1 MQYWYDEQVRR
12 YILQFI
18 RIFHAFKV
26 KEGSRDGDDVRY
38 NTVPIRYADPSRMVS
53 HILRQNSENVINSTP
68 FIGVS
73 IQSLQIARD
82 RTQDPFFTDTKS
94 ITERKFNE
102 DTQSYDATQGNQY
115 TINRY
120 MPVPYNLTMQVDIWT
135 PNTDTKLQLM
145 EQILVLFN
153 PTIQLQQNSNPFDW
167 TQIVEVEL
175 TDIQF
180 TNRSIPAGVDEQ
192 IDVSTLTFQLPIW
205 INPPA
210 KVKRQSIIHE
220 IHSNIITDFG
230 GNALSEIGYDE
241 DIADFFR
248 SFDIQSRL
256 IVSPGNY
263 KVSVLNSAITLY
275 DSDGVTKQNW
285 TPLLE
290 MYDKELKDNTSIIR
304 LKNTNDMEDDS
315 QDLAGTIAKNPSDD
329 TQLIFNLDTDTLPAS
344 TIGNIN
350 KIIDPHKNVPGDG
363 TLDDLKIGQRYLITE
378 DLSSSGYPEWG
389 VNATANDIIEFDGS
403 KWSVSYDASAN
414 SNSTAVTKNLNTTKV
429 YKWNGKTWLSIYE
442 GEYNPGYWTLVL

>member
-26 KEGSRDGDDVRY
+26 KEGSRDGADVKY

-94 ITERKFNE
+94 ITERKFND
-102 DTQSYDATQGNQY
+102 DTQSYDSTQGNQY

-241 DIADFFR
+241 DIQDFFR

-263 KVSVLNSAITLY
+263 KVSVLNSAVTLY
-275 DSDGVTKQNW
+275 DSAGVNKQNW

-290 MYDKELKDNTSIIR
+290 MYDKELKDNTSLIK

-350 KIIDPHKNVPGDG
+350 KIIDPQKNVPGDG
-363 TLDDLKIGQRYLITE
+363 TLDNLAIGQRYLITE
-378 DLSSSGYPEWG
+378 DLSSSGYPEWNI
-389 VNATANDIIEFDGS
+389 NASANDVIEFDGS

-414 SNSTAVTKNLNTTKV
+414 SNSTAITKNLNTTKV
-429 YKWNGKTWLSIYE
+429 YKWNGKSWLSIYE

>member
-26 KEGSRDGDDVRY
+26 KEGSRDGGDVRY

-102 DTQSYDATQGNQY
+102 DTQSYDSTQGNQY

-241 DIADFFR
+241 DIQDFFR

-263 KVSVLNSAITLY
+263 KVSVLNSAVTLF
-275 DSDGVTKQNW
+275 DSAGVNKQSW

-290 MYDKELKDNTSIIR
+290 MYDKELKDNTSLIK
-304 LKNTNDMEDDS
+304 LKNTNDMDDDS

-350 KIIDPHKNVPGDG
+350 KIIDPQKNVPGDG
-363 TLDDLKIGQRYLITE
+363 TLDNLSIGQRYLITE
-378 DLSSSGYPEWG
+378 DLSSSGYPEWNINAS
-389 VNATANDIIEFDGS
+389 VNDVIEFDGS

-414 SNSTAVTKNLNTTKV
+414 SDSTAITKNLNTTKV

>member
-26 KEGSRDGDDVRY
+26 AEGGRNGEDVKY
-38 NTVPIRYADPSRMVS
+38 NTVPVRYADPSRMVS
-53 HILRQNSENVINSTP
+53 HLLRENSENVINSTP

-73 IQSLQIARD
+73 IASLALARD

-94 ITERKFNE
+94 VTERKYDEATESYSNE
-102 DTQSYDATQGNQY
+102 QGNQY

-120 MPVPYNLTMQVDIWT
+120 MPVPFNLSMQVDIWT

-153 PTIQLQQNSNPFDW
+153 PTIQLQQNTNPFDW

-180 TNRSIPAGVDEQ
+180 NNRTLPQGVDEQ

-220 IHSNIITDFG
+220 IQTNVFADFNGQNLTD
-230 GNALSEIGYDE
+230 IGYDE
-241 DIADFFR
+241 DIYDFFR
-248 SFDIQSRL
+248 NFDLTSRV
-256 IVSPGNY
+256 IVTPGNY
-263 KVSVLNSAITLY
+263 RIQVVGSAITLL
-275 DSDGVTKQNW
+275 DSAGVNTQSW
-285 TPLLE
+285 SSLIE
-290 MYDKELKDNTSIIR
+290 MYDKEVQDSISLLKLKII
-304 LKNTNDMEDDS
+304 DDLDDDT
-315 QDLAGTIAKNPSDD
+315 QDIAGTIAINPADD
-329 TQLIFNLDTDTLPAS
+329 TQLVFNLDTDTLPAS
-344 TIGNIN
+344 TIGDVN
-350 KIIDPHKNVPGDG
+350 KIIDPTKNYPGDG
-363 TLDDLKIGQRYLITE
+363 TLPDLAYGQRYLITE
-378 DLSSSGYPEWG
+378 DLGDGYTNWN
-389 VNATANDIIEFDGS
+389 VVASANDIIEYGDTG
-403 KWSVSYDASAN
+403 WTVSFDASTK
-414 SNSTAVTKNLNTTKV
+414 SDTTATSKNLNTNKV
-429 YKWNGKTWLSIYE
+429 YRWTGKLWMSIYE

>member
-1 MQYWYDEQVRR
+1 MQYWYDEQIRR

-26 KEGSRDGDDVRY
+26 EEGSRDGADKKY

-94 ITERKFNE
+94 ITERKFNN
-102 DTQSYDATQGNQY
+102 DTQSYESTQGNQY

-175 TDIQF
+175 MDIQF

-220 IHSNIITDFG
+220 IHSNIISDFG
-230 GNALSEIGYDE
+230 GQALSELGYDE

-256 IVSPGNY
+256 IVTPGNY
-263 KVSVLNSAITLY
+263 KVSVLGNTATLFDSA
-275 DSDGVTKQNW
+275 GVNPQSW
-285 TPLLE
+285 ADLLE
-290 MYDKELKDNTSIIR
+290 MYDKELKDNTSL
-304 LKNTNDMEDDS
+304 LKLKITDDLEDDTS
-315 QDLAGTIAKNPSDD
+315 DIAGTVAVHPSDN
-329 TQLIFNLDTDTLPAS
+329 TSLIFNLDADTLPAS
-344 TIGNIN
+344 TIGNIL
-350 KIIDPHKNVPGDG
+350 KIINPHKNIPGDS
-363 TLDDLKIGQRYLITE
+363 TLDAAAIGHRYLITE
-378 DLSSSGYPEWG
+378 DLSKTGYPEWG
-389 VNATANDIIEFDGS
+389 VDAQANDIIEFDGTN
-403 KWSVSYDASAN
+403 WNVSFDASTK
-414 SNSTAVTKNLNTTKV
+414 SDTTAIIKNLNTSKV
-429 YKWNGKTWLSIYE
+429 FKWNGTTWLSIYE

>member
-389 VNATANDIIEFDGS
+389 INATANDIIEFDGS
-403 KWSVSYDASAN
+403 KWTVSYDASAN
-414 SNSTAVTKNLNTTKV
+414 YSDTAVTKNLNTTKV

>member
-26 KEGSRDGDDVRY
+26 KEGSRDGADVKY

-94 ITERKFNE
+94 ITERKFND
-102 DTQSYDATQGNQY
+102 DTQSYDSTQGNQY

-241 DIADFFR
+241 DIQDFFR

-263 KVSVLNSAITLY
+263 KVSVLNSAVTLY
-275 DSDGVTKQNW
+275 DSAGVNKQNW

-290 MYDKELKDNTSIIR
+290 MYDKELKDNTSLIK

-350 KIIDPHKNVPGDG
+350 KIIDPQKNVPGDG
-363 TLDDLKIGQRYLITE
+363 TLDNLAIGQRYLITE
-378 DLSSSGYPEWG
+378 DLSSSGYPEWN
-389 VNATANDIIEFDGS
+389 VNASANDVIEFDGS

-414 SNSTAVTKNLNTTKV
+414 SNSTAITKNLNTTKV
-429 YKWNGKTWLSIYE
+429 YKWNGKSWLSIYE

>member
-26 KEGSRDGDDVRY
+26 KEGSRDGEDVRY

-263 KVSVLNSAITLY
+263 KVSVLNSAVTLY

-304 LKNTNDMEDDS
+304 LKNTNDMDDDS

-363 TLDDLKIGQRYLITE
+363 TLDNLDIGQRYLITE

-389 VNATANDIIEFDGS
+389 INATANDIIEFDGS
-403 KWSVSYDASAN
+403 KWTVSYDASAN
-414 SNSTAVTKNLNTTKV
+414 YSDTAVTKNLNTTKV

>member
-26 KEGSRDGDDVRY
+26 KEGSRDGADVKY

-94 ITERKFNE
+94 ITERKFND
-102 DTQSYDATQGNQY
+102 DTQSYDSTQGNQY

-241 DIADFFR
+241 DIQDFFR

-263 KVSVLNSAITLY
+263 KVSVLNSAVTLY
-275 DSDGVTKQNW
+275 DSAGVNKQKW

-290 MYDKELKDNTSIIR
+290 MYDKELKDNTSLIK

-350 KIIDPHKNVPGDG
+350 KIIDPQKNVPGDG
-363 TLDDLKIGQRYLITE
+363 TLDNLAIGQRYLITE
-378 DLSSSGYPEWG
+378 DLSSSGYPEWN
-389 VNATANDIIEFDGS
+389 VNASANDVIEFDGS

-414 SNSTAVTKNLNTTKV
+414 SNSTAITKNLNTTKV
-429 YKWNGKTWLSIYE
+429 YKWNGKSWLSIYE

>member
-102 DTQSYDATQGNQY
+102 DTQSYDSTQGNQY

-241 DIADFFR
+241 DIQDFFR

-263 KVSVLNSAITLY
+263 KVSVLNSAVTLF
-275 DSDGVTKQNW
+275 DSAGVNKQSW

-290 MYDKELKDNTSIIR
+290 MYDKELKDNTSLIK
-304 LKNTNDMEDDS
+304 LKNTNDMDDDS
-315 QDLAGTIAKNPSDD
+315 QDLAGSIAKNPSDD

-350 KIIDPHKNVPGDG
+350 KIIDPQKNVPGDG
-363 TLDDLKIGQRYLITE
+363 TLDNLSIGQRYLITE
-378 DLSSSGYPEWG
+378 DLSSSGYPEWNI
-389 VNATANDIIEFDGS
+389 NASANDVIEFDGT

-414 SNSTAVTKNLNTTKV
+414 SNSTAITKNLNTSKV
-429 YKWNGKTWLSIYE
+429 YKWNGNTWLSIYE

>member
-1 MQYWYDEQVRR
+1 
-12 YILQFI
+12 
-18 RIFHAFKV
+18 
-26 KEGSRDGDDVRY
+26 
-38 NTVPIRYADPSRMVS
+38 
-53 HILRQNSENVINSTP
+53 
-68 FIGVS
+68 
-73 IQSLQIARD
+73 
-82 RTQDPFFTDTKS
+82 
-94 ITERKFNE
+94 
-102 DTQSYDATQGNQY
+102 
-115 TINRY
+115 
-120 MPVPYNLTMQVDIWT
+120 
-135 PNTDTKLQLM
+135 
-145 EQILVLFN
+145 
-153 PTIQLQQNSNPFDW
+153 
-167 TQIVEVEL
+167 VEL

-263 KVSVLNSAITLY
+263 KVSVLNNTVTLFDSAGINE
-275 DSDGVTKQNW
+275 QNW

-290 MYDKELKDNTSIIR
+290 MYDKELKDNTSILK
-304 LKNTNDMEDDS
+304 LKNTNNMEDDS
-315 QDLAGTIAKNPSDD
+315 QDLAGTIAKNPSNDA
-329 TQLIFNLDTDTLPAS
+329 QLIFNLDTDTLPAS

-350 KIIDPHKNVPGDG
+350 KIIDPQKNVPGDG
-363 TLDDLKIGQRYLITE
+363 TLDNLTIGQRYLITE
-378 DLSSSGYPEWG
+378 DLSSSGYPEWNINAS
-389 VNATANDIIEFDGS
+389 VNDVIEFDGS

-414 SNSTAVTKNLNTTKV
+414 SDSTAITKNLNTTKV

>member
-389 VNATANDIIEFDGS
+389 INATANDIIEFDGS
-403 KWSVSYDASAN
+403 KWTVSYDASAN

>member
-1 MQYWYDEQVRR
+1 MQYWYDEQIRR

-26 KEGSRDGDDVRY
+26 KEGSRDGEDERY

-94 ITERKFNE
+94 ITERKFNK
-102 DTQSYDATQGNQY
+102 DTQSYESTQGNQY

-167 TQIVEVEL
+167 TSIVEVEL

-192 IDVSTLTFQLPIW
+192 IDVTTLTFILPIW

-230 GNALSEIGYDE
+230 GQSLSEIGYDE
-241 DIADFFR
+241 DIHDFFR

-263 KVSVLNSAITLY
+263 KVSILGNSATLY
-275 DSDGVTKQNW
+275 DSGGIETKSW
-285 TPLLE
+285 TDLLE
-290 MYDKELKDNTSIIR
+290 MYDKELKDNTSI
-304 LKNTNDMEDDS
+304 LKLKITNDLEDDS
-315 QDLAGTIAKNPSDD
+315 QDIAGTIAKHPSDD
-329 TQLIFNLDTDTLPAS
+329 SQLIFNLDTDTLPAS
-344 TIGNIN
+344 TIGNID
-350 KIIDPHKNVPGDG
+350 KIINPHSNVPGDG
-363 TLDDLKIGQRYLITE
+363 TIPNLVIGQRYLITE
-378 DLSSSGYPEWG
+378 DLSKAGYPEWN
-389 VNATANDIIEFDGS
+389 VDASENDIIEFNGS
-403 KWSVSYDASAN
+403 NWTVSYDASAN
-414 SNSTAVTKNLNTTKV
+414 FGTTAITKNLNTSKV
-429 YKWNGKTWLSIYE
+429 YKWTGTQWLSIYE

>member
-102 DTQSYDATQGNQY
+102 DTQSYDNTQGNQY

-263 KVSVLNSAITLY
+263 KVSVLNNTVTLFDSAGINE
-275 DSDGVTKQNW
+275 QNW

-290 MYDKELKDNTSIIR
+290 MYDKELKDNTSILK
-304 LKNTNDMEDDS
+304 LKNTNNMEDDS
-315 QDLAGTIAKNPSDD
+315 QDLAGTIAKNPSNDA
-329 TQLIFNLDTDTLPAS
+329 QLIFNLDTDTLPAS

-350 KIIDPHKNVPGDG
+350 KIIDPQKNVPGDG
-363 TLDDLKIGQRYLITE
+363 TLDNLTIGQRYLITE
-378 DLSSSGYPEWG
+378 DLSSSGYPEWNINAS
-389 VNATANDIIEFDGS
+389 VNDVIEFDGS

-414 SNSTAVTKNLNTTKV
+414 SDSTAITKNLNTTKV

>member
-389 VNATANDIIEFDGS
+389 INATANDIIEFDGS

>member
-389 VNATANDIIEFDGS
+389 INATANDIIEFDGS
-403 KWSVSYDASAN
+403 KWAVSYDASAN

>member
-1 MQYWYDEQVRR
+1 
-12 YILQFI
+12 
-18 RIFHAFKV
+18 
-26 KEGSRDGDDVRY
+26 
-38 NTVPIRYADPSRMVS
+38 
-53 HILRQNSENVINSTP
+53 
-68 FIGVS
+68 
-73 IQSLQIARD
+73 
-82 RTQDPFFTDTKS
+82 
-94 ITERKFNE
+94 
-102 DTQSYDATQGNQY
+102 
-115 TINRY
+115 
-120 MPVPYNLTMQVDIWT
+120 
-135 PNTDTKLQLM
+135 M

-241 DIADFFR
+241 DIQDFFR

-263 KVSVLNSAITLY
+263 KVSVLNSAVTLF
-275 DSDGVTKQNW
+275 DSAGVNKQSW

-290 MYDKELKDNTSIIR
+290 MYDKELKDNTSLIK
-304 LKNTNDMEDDS
+304 LKNTNDMDDDS
-315 QDLAGTIAKNPSDD
+315 QD
-329 TQLIFNLDTDTLPAS
+329 
-344 TIGNIN
+344 
-350 KIIDPHKNVPGDG
+350 
-363 TLDDLKIGQRYLITE
+363 
-378 DLSSSGYPEWG
+378 
-389 VNATANDIIEFDGS
+389 
-403 KWSVSYDASAN
+403 
-414 SNSTAVTKNLNTTKV
+414 
-429 YKWNGKTWLSIYE
+429 
-442 GEYNPGYWTLVL
+442 